1 MTWLITHWYV
11 IVAVL
16 AFVASAAKNFSD
28 SKVKIQMSDMF
39 NEQKQSNVDIL
50 AYAKDKAKNAALR
63 YLSKKLL

>member
-1 MTWLITHWYV
+1 MVWLIANWDT

-28 SKVKIQMSDMF
+28 GNVKKEMSDMF
-39 NEQKQSNVDIL
+39 NEQKQSNSDIL
-50 AYAKDKAKNAALR
+50 SYAKDKAKNAALR